1 MNPSFHQQVVRSF
14 APAICKH
21 SLDLVQ
27 EIRTSAAA
35 GKGHGREFVCEDMT
49 SRLAYKTMA
58 MLIETVMDTAVE
70 KDLFLDMVELVDKCD
85 ELLCARFSAPWKLI
99 TPLYNLTSDGK
110 LLRDTLKDGRERIRF
125 QLCERMK
132 LHADPNNNINS
143 GSKKLALMD
152 KLIEEHFL
160 DPIKTPI
167 SDIIDELV
175 NFLTAG
181 WDTTMWTASYA
192 LLLLGNYPDVQEKV
206 HQEIMSVIPDIK
218 NISMADTFNLK
229 YLDCVL
235 NETMRMYPVVTF
247 FGRKAECD
255 ITVTIDDVTEVIP
268 EGMDLIVDT
277 DILHRD
283 PRYWTDP
290 NKFIPERFL
299 PENSAGRD
307 PYAFLPFSAGPRNCI
322 GKTFGIMEDK
332 IILAT
337 IVHAFRV
344 RSLDTLDKV
353 AIKSNGISKKAK
365 YPLRFLLEPR
375 E

>member
-1 MNPSFHQQVVRSF
+1 
-14 APAICKH
+14 
-21 SLDLVQ
+21 
-27 EIRTSAAA
+27 
-35 GKGHGREFVCEDMT
+35 
-49 SRLAYKTMA
+49 
-58 MLIETVMDTAVE
+58 
-70 KDLFLDMVELVDKCD
+70 
-85 ELLCARFSAPWKLI
+85 
-99 TPLYNLTSDGK
+99 
-110 LLRDTLKDGRERIRF
+110 
-125 QLCERMK
+125 
-132 LHADPNNNINS
+132 
-143 GSKKLALMD
+143 
-152 KLIEEHFL
+152 
-160 DPIKTPI
+160 
-167 SDIIDELV
+167 
-175 NFLTAG
+175 
-181 WDTTMWTASYA
+181 
-192 LLLLGNYPDVQEKV
+192 
-206 HQEIMSVIPDIK
+206 MSVIPDIR

-247 FGRKAECD
+247 IGRKAESD
-255 ITVTIDDVTEVIP
+255 ITVTIDGETEVIP
-268 EGMDLIVDT
+268 EGMDIIVDS

-337 IVHAFRV
+337 IIHAFKV